1 LAQGAS
7 LCAVG
12 LLVGLTLL
20 VVTPRVKLFPVNALL
35 VLAAWFCFWFF
46 SHDLAHHI
54 IGRIFGVGF
63 RYYFLG
69 RSTITR
75 LSLPIASNLLRM
87 VPVLGL
93 KIDKSSLKSAS
104 PNKAR
109 AMYASGAI
117 SSMFLPWFR
126 NSYRI
131 LGWSSGWNLAHNSD
145 DSKRCLY
152 SLLQPPSRRP
162 SSCSNG
168 QKLGRIVHHD
178 TF

>member
-1 LAQGAS
+1 VSKHYRRLSLAQGAS
-7 LCAVG
+7 LCVVG
-12 LLVGLTLL
+12 LLIGLTLL
-20 VVTPRVKLFPVNALL
+20 VASPRIRLFPVNVLFLL
-35 VLAAWFCFWFF
+35 VAWFCLWFF
-46 SHDLAHHI
+46 SHDLSHHI

-117 SSMFLPWFR
+117 SSMFLPWLVIPTGFLVGLPVG
-126 NSYRI
+126 I
-131 LGWSSGWNLAHNSD
+131 LLTILTIANVVFT
-145 DSKRCLY
+145 LY
-152 SLLQPPSRRP
+152 FSPRVGDL
-162 SSCSNG
+162 
-168 QKLGRIVHHD
+168 HHARMVRS
-178 TF
+178 